1 MKVETKFG
9 TQQGTQDSWV
19 GKGEVITDGQDAH
32 VVKRGSRVGVDD
44 VPAKTEGS
52 DNSAVLGNLP
62 WIRLSQKLG
71 HPVTYA
77 QATRDAA
84 EKIETYDKMFSKKRS
99 DDIET
104 RRGTGSIT
112 RGTEMLRE
120 KQRMAAIGQDLQFI
134 QQAQQDQAD
143 ERPIHEMSKNYN
155 KGKDMPKY
163 AWGADAWGNIVTSGL
178 GMLGGI
184 GQYLTAYNQKLNSP
198 NVYAANPYERQAL
211 TTLAGLRDN
220 PYNQL
225 RAMQDVEARNR
236 YATSQSGG
244 LTGSQKYLANVASGI
259 GMQRNYAD
267 ILHRS
272 NQLNNQYK
280 AQWANAA
287 LQAGAGNAQRQQAAN
302 QYRDEAYA
310 RAHAA
315 RQQQMQMGLQNTLG
329 QIQQYYANEFKR
341 RQFDRTMDLYWAEQK
356 AKYPEVYGD
365 KKTTTTAGAFTPKN
379 DIFTPKSLQ
388 SSILPGNINVLRYDD
403 WRKIFELPIG
413 NKAWRYG
420 E

>member
-19 GKGEVITDGQDAH
+19 GKGEVITDGNEAH
-32 VVKRGSRVGVDD
+32 VVKRGSRVGTDD

-62 WIRLSQKLG
+62 WIRLSQQLG

-99 DDIET
+99 DDVET
-104 RRGTGSIT
+104 RRGTGSVT
-112 RGTEMLRE
+112 RSTEMLRE
-120 KQRMAAIGQDLQFI
+120 KMRNKAIGQELQFI

-143 ERPIHEMSKNYN
+143 ERPIHEASKSYN
-155 KGKDMPKY
+155 KGKDLPGY

-184 GQYLTAYNQKLNSP
+184 GQYISARKQKLNAP
-198 NVYAANPYERQAL
+198 EIYAANPYERQAL

-236 YATSQSGG
+236 YATAQSGG
-244 LTGSQKYLANVASGI
+244 LTGAQKYLANVASGI

-267 ILHRS
+267 VLSRS

-287 LQAGAGNAQRQQAAN
+287 LQTGTQTASRQQAAN

-341 RQFDRTMDLYWAEQK
+341 RQFDRTMDLYWAEMR
-356 AKYPEVYGD
+356 AKHPELYGD
-365 KKTTTTAGAFTPKN
+365 KKSVTASGTFTPKN
-379 DIFTPKSLQ
+379 DFFTPKSLQ
-388 SSILPGNINVLRYDD
+388 GSILPGNANALRYDD
-403 WRKIFELPIG
+403 WRKIFGLPIG
-413 NKAWRYG
+413 DKAWRYG